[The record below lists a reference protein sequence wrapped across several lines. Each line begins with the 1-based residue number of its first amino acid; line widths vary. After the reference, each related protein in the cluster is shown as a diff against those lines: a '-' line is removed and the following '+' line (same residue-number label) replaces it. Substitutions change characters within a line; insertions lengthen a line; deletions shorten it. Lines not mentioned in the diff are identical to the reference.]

1 MGRFIASDT
10 APSSP
15 IAGDVWFNSLTGVS
29 YIFFDSFWVELG
41 SGSQGPQGAASTSV
55 GPQGPTGPAGAAGA
69 AGSQGPQG
77 VQGATGEG
85 VATGGTIGQ
94 ALVKT
99 SATNYATEWASIG
112 SAARPLLTGGAY
124 LDGSGLVLG
133 GLASNYA
140 STPDSAALSI
150 TGDIDI
156 QVKVALDDWTSANV
170 LISKR
175 TGGTSIDQPYEFA
188 VLGSGL
194 LRFIWANGTTNF
206 IQDSTIAP
214 TVSDGD
220 SLWVRV
226 TLDVDNGA
234 TGNDVTFFTSTD
246 GTAWTQLGSVVTTA
260 GTTSIIDDAAS
271 LAIGVRGASGSPTSG
286 TVYRAIVKNGID
298 GTTVFDADFSDQ
310 TADALAFNAT
320 GDMGIKADG
329 LVLKGVSGQYASTPD
344 AAVLDIAGDIDI
356 AVRVALTDWTPASGG
371 PQALISKRLNSN
383 VSYSLF
389 VRDAA
394 NSGKLL
400 LETSGDGSTARNATS
415 SVAPTVSDGQA
426 LWVRATRA
434 SSSGSTVFYTAPDSP
449 TYPTVWTQLGT
460 TISTPAG
467 AIFASTANLVV
478 GSQSAG
484 TSTMLNGTVYRA
496 IVKDGIGG
504 TTVYDA
510 DFNAQPSGTI
520 SFVESSSNAA
530 AVTVNGGTNSTV
542 TINTT
547 RYSYGVPEMQ
557 GSSVVSQVLNP
568 NRDFYFPFRIT
579 QSLIVDMF
587 GFEVT
592 TGPASASTT
601 YMAIYNADN
610 DLQPVGSPVAT
621 ASAAV
626 AASTAGVGLYRLQF
640 TPVTLPAG
648 NYVIGLNSSVQTTY
662 RTIRGGVSSL
672 IETIGATPF
681 ITTPQVVRT
690 AAAFSASPL
699 PWVEKGTGNSGSLN
713 PIHLRY
719 KAAT

>member
-1 MGRFIASDT
+1 MHGTIT
-10 APSSP
+10 AYNT
-15 IAGDVWFNSLTGVS
+15 GTGSLTVS
-29 YIFFDSFWVELG
+29 LQHKSG
-41 SGSQGPQGAASTSV
+41 SGTYSVWTVNLDGAIGPQGAQGFQGPQGDT
-55 GPQGPTGPAGAAGA
+55 GPQGA
-69 AGSQGPQG
+69 QGD
-77 VQGATGEG
+77 TGEG
-85 VATGGTIGQ
+85 VPTNGTIGQ

-99 SATNYATEWASIG
+99 SASDYDTEWASIG
-112 SAARPLLTGGAY
+112 SAARLLLTGGAY

-156 QVKVALDDWTSANV
+156 
-170 LISKR
+170 
-175 TGGTSIDQPYEFA
+175 
-188 VLGSGL
+188 
-194 LRFIWANGTTNF
+194 
-206 IQDSTIAP
+206 
-214 TVSDGD
+214 
-220 SLWVRV
+220 
-226 TLDVDNGA
+226 
-234 TGNDVTFFTSTD
+234 
-246 GTAWTQLGSVVTTA
+246 
-260 GTTSIIDDAAS
+260 
-271 LAIGVRGASGSPTSG
+271 
-286 TVYRAIVKNGID
+286 
-298 GTTVFDADFSDQ
+298 
-310 TADALAFNAT
+310 
-320 GDMGIKADG
+320 
-329 LVLKGVSGQYASTPD
+329 
-344 AAVLDIAGDIDI
+344 
-356 AVRVALTDWTPASGG
+356 AVRVAMDDWTPAAI
-371 PQALISKRLNSN
+371 QTIVAKRAAATNY
-383 VSYSLF
+383 SYYFYVNTTGTLAF
-389 VRDAA
+389 
-394 NSGKLL
+394 G
-400 LETSGDGSTARNATS
+400 TTPDGSTVSAPNS
-415 SVAPTVSDGQA
+415 SVAPTVADGDP
-426 LWVRATRA
+426 LWLRVTRA
-434 SSSGSTVFYTAPDSP
+434 SGTGDTIFYTAPDSS
-449 TYPTVWTQLGT
+449 TVPASWTQLGT
-460 TISTPAG
+460 TRS
-467 AIFASTANLVV
+467 STANAIFDGTQAVEIGSTNV
-478 GSQSAG
+478 GASSLL
-484 TSTMLNGTVYRA
+484 SGTVYRA

-504 TTVYDA
+504 TTVFDA
-510 DFNAQPSGTI
+510 DFSTQTADALAFT
-520 SFVESSSNAA
+520 ESSTNAA
-530 AVTVNGGTNSTV
+530 TV

-557 GSSVVSQVLNP
+557 GSSVVSQSLNP

-601 YMAIYNADN
+601 YLAVYNADN

-699 PWVEKGTGNSGSLN
+699 PWVERGTGNSGSLN

>member
-1 MGRFIASDT
+1 MSVSVTLKLTDVTVTQRSEPVQVTRTVPEVLLTG
-10 APSSP
+10 
-15 IAGDVWFNSLTGVS
+15 IAGPVGPQ
-29 YIFFDSFWVELG
+29 G
-41 SGSQGPQGAASTSV
+41 PAGGPQGSQGPQGAQ
-55 GPQGPTGPAGAAGA
+55 GPQ
-69 AGSQGPQG
+69 GSQGPQG
-77 VQGATGEG
+77 AQGPQGFQGDIGPQGFQGSQGPQGAQGPQGFQGDIGPQGFQGSQGPAGAQGAQGPQGATGSTGTAGDRYATTSTTTLTIAAHGSITLTIGTGLAYTPAQAVIIAYDDANHMHGTITAYNTGTGSLTVSLQHKSGSGTYSVWTVNLDGAIGPQGAQGFQGPQGDTGPQGAQGDTGEG
-85 VATGGTIGQ
+85 VPTNGTIGQ

-99 SATNYATEWASIG
+99 SASDYDTEWASIG
-112 SAARPLLTGGAY
+112 SAARLLLTGGAY

-156 QVKVALDDWTSANV
+156 
-170 LISKR
+170 
-175 TGGTSIDQPYEFA
+175 
-188 VLGSGL
+188 
-194 LRFIWANGTTNF
+194 
-206 IQDSTIAP
+206 
-214 TVSDGD
+214 
-220 SLWVRV
+220 
-226 TLDVDNGA
+226 
-234 TGNDVTFFTSTD
+234 
-246 GTAWTQLGSVVTTA
+246 
-260 GTTSIIDDAAS
+260 
-271 LAIGVRGASGSPTSG
+271 
-286 TVYRAIVKNGID
+286 
-298 GTTVFDADFSDQ
+298 
-310 TADALAFNAT
+310 
-320 GDMGIKADG
+320 
-329 LVLKGVSGQYASTPD
+329 
-344 AAVLDIAGDIDI
+344 
-356 AVRVALTDWTPASGG
+356 AVRVAMDDWTPAAI
-371 PQALISKRLNSN
+371 QTIVAKRAAATNY
-383 VSYSLF
+383 SYYFYVNTTGTLAF
-389 VRDAA
+389 
-394 NSGKLL
+394 G
-400 LETSGDGSTARNATS
+400 TTPDGSTVSAPNS
-415 SVAPTVSDGQA
+415 SVAPTVADGDP
-426 LWVRATRA
+426 LWLRVTRA
-434 SSSGSTVFYTAPDSP
+434 SGTGDTIFYTAPDSS
-449 TYPTVWTQLGT
+449 TVPASWTQLGT
-460 TISTPAG
+460 TRS
-467 AIFASTANLVV
+467 STANAIFDGTQAVEIGSTNV
-478 GSQSAG
+478 GASSLL
-484 TSTMLNGTVYRA
+484 SGTVYRA

-504 TTVYDA
+504 TTVFDA
-510 DFNAQPSGTI
+510 DFSTQTADALAFT
-520 SFVESSSNAA
+520 ESSTNAA
-530 AVTVNGGTNSTV
+530 TV

-557 GSSVVSQVLNP
+557 GSSVVSQSLNP

-601 YMAIYNADN
+601 YLAVYNADN

-699 PWVEKGTGNSGSLN
+699 PWVERGTGNSGSLN